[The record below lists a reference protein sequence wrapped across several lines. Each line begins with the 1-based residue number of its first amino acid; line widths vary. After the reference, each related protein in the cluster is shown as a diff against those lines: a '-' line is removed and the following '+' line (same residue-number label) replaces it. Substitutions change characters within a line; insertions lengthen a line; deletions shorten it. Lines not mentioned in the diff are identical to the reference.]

1 MKIIDNKNRNVL
13 SEGRN
18 SQMGFAFCKQLKPL
32 VFETVQ
38 PISPCKDYL
47 NDVIW
52 SENTNK
58 NISACG
64 LKYEKQNILSTKK
77 MFLAFKICP
86 TQRSDNYTRSEQD
99 KKYTMQDDIK
109 NLKANYKNIQLLLNY
124 LEEKLNIKGKSIVA
138 VSDDKQ
144 TYLAKLNPFWTS
156 KLYLVSLVSLLI
168 RMGQFYD
175 GSVTPQEFLDSYNKP
190 LDKMLWL
197 TAKKRLDLML
207 AGNIPDQPFNPDD
220 GSGLV
225 HFSHGI
231 VSTTVFN
238 PKK

>member
-1 MKIIDNKNRNVL
+1 MKIIDNKNRDVL

-18 SQMGFAFCKQLKPL
+18 SQMGFAFCKQLKSL

-58 NISACG
+58 TISACG
-64 LKYEKQNILSTKK
+64 LKYKKEDILNNEKV
-77 MFLAFKICP
+77 FLAFKICP
-86 TQRSDNYTRSEQD
+86 RQRTSGYERSENGV
-99 KKYTMQDDIK
+99 KYTMEDDVK
-109 NLKANYKNIQLLLNY
+109 NLRKNYKNIQLLLNY
-124 LEEKLNIKGKSIVA
+124 LEEKLKIKNKSIIA
-138 VSDDKQ
+138 LSDDKK
-144 TYLAKLNPFWTS
+144 TYLAKLNPFWVS

-175 GSVTPQEFLDSYNKP
+175 GSMAPQQFLDTYDKP

-197 TAKKRLDLML
+197 TAKKKLEKIL
-207 AGNIPDQPFNPDD
+207 AGTLPDQPFNPDD
-220 GSGLV
+220 VGSTV
-225 HFSHGI
+225 HFDHGI
-231 VSTTVFN
+231 VSTTLFN
-238 PKK
+238 